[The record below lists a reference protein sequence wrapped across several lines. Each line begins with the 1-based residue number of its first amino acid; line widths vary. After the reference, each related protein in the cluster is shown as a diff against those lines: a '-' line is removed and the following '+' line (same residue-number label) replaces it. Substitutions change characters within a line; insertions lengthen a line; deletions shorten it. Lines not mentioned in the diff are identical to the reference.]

1 MIGEDLRAAERA
13 YLAQVR
19 ARFAAH
25 AGLWGELT
33 ALRLP
38 PPQPLQ
44 GIERIGAGPV
54 PARIDAMRAAG
65 VEPDA
70 AVSVGAGAGVG
81 VRTPLVAALAC
92 EPRLWLQG
100 AGAEGESLCAALAYG
115 CARAGWAY
123 TTLRWPFQ
131 PVPILPGVEAP
142 GGQRHLEEQLAASAV
157 DGWRRQGRLLLLL
170 PVPGGGAGEQA
181 GWWQPLERWMAR
193 RGHGCRVVLVAEP
206 GALPYSLARW
216 FAPFVLQP
224 AGERV
229 RAARS
234 TASAADTPAP
244 DMASPDPDARLAAV
258 EAAVYVGSA
267 AAATLLPAL
276 RDFWHEVR
284 GSAAIGLGLV
294 GGTEAIP
301 ALAMAMGDPA
311 AAVRVA
317 ATAAI
322 GQIAGQIGGQSN
334 GLALD
339 VLLAGLAA
347 FYADV
352 RAAAA
357 QALGALGATPP
368 MAATVVARLAGRLD
382 DPSECVRQSAA
393 AALGT
398 MGEPATDLL
407 VSTLAAP
414 REGVRVLA
422 AQALG
427 CGGDVRAV
435 APLAGALRDPS
446 PAVRTAAA
454 RALGLLRAGTA
465 AAILAAAVED
475 PEPPVRAAVAEALG
489 EVGGVACAGAAVRLL
504 GDADAGVRTAASV
517 ALMRLGPE
525 ATPLLLAALGEPDP
539 AQRWL
544 AVHILGVRA
553 LGEGDGEAGSAV
565 VPALAAALRD
575 PYSAVRWLAA
585 ETLGQVGSLEG
596 VRAAL
601 AHALDD
607 RNPLVREAVR
617 GALARL
623 G

>member
-1 MIGEDLRAAERA
+1 
-13 YLAQVR
+13 
-19 ARFAAH
+19 
-25 AGLWGELT
+25 
-33 ALRLP
+33 
-38 PPQPLQ
+38 
-44 GIERIGAGPV
+44 
-54 PARIDAMRAAG
+54 
-65 VEPDA
+65 
-70 AVSVGAGAGVG
+70 
-81 VRTPLVAALAC
+81 
-92 EPRLWLQG
+92 
-100 AGAEGESLCAALAYG
+100 
-115 CARAGWAY
+115 
-123 TTLRWPFQ
+123 
-131 PVPILPGVEAP
+131 
-142 GGQRHLEEQLAASAV
+142 
-157 DGWRRQGRLLLLL
+157 
-170 PVPGGGAGEQA
+170 
-181 GWWQPLERWMAR
+181 
-193 RGHGCRVVLVAEP
+193 
-206 GALPYSLARW
+206 
-216 FAPFVLQP
+216 
-224 AGERV
+224 
-229 RAARS
+229 
-234 TASAADTPAP
+234 
-244 DMASPDPDARLAAV
+244 MASPDPDARLAAV

-301 ALAMAMGDPA
+301 TLAMAMGDPA

-454 RALGLLRAGTA
+454 RALGLFRAGTA
-465 AAILAAAVED
+465 VAILAAAVED

-544 AVHILGVRA
+544 AVHILGVHA

-565 VPALAAALRD
+565 VPALAAALPQPVFR
-575 PYSAVRWLAA
+575 R
-585 ETLGQVGSLEG
+585 
-596 VRAAL
+596 AL
-601 AHALDD
+601 AGGRDLGTGRLAG
-607 RNPLVREAVR
+607 RCEGSIGARAGRPQPVGAGGGPRCA
-617 GALARL
+617 GALGVNLPHARCARL
-623 G
+623 PGGRFEGHRARARGLPLRLRPVGEEREVFAVALFLKLFHRDKAQ